1 MKAFAVQEDCEG
13 TGDIYYAEHAIT
25 AKKRFANEFGD
36 GDLSGVTC
44 SRAPWADQYAPYCP
58 RLVMIDHG
66 WWMDCHG
73 CEVRIDS
80 DLEGYPD
87 DPEEPVRTLE
97 PVEDDRGLFC
107 SPQCRDNYLSDRAAR
122 HAAEAVARAELV
134 AKLLAKLP
142 GVTIVGETHSYVEKR
157 DGLYV
162 AKQTRAAFEFPGLK
176 IGPAHFGH
184 NEIGEE
190 PSVTVC
196 QGDLAAWE
204 AWRASL
210 KPQK

>member
-13 TGDIYYAEHAIT
+13 TGDIFYADHAIT

-36 GDLSGVTC
+36 GDLSGISC
-44 SRAPWADQYAPYCP
+44 HRAPWADAYAPHCP

-66 WWMDCHG
+66 WWIECNG
-73 CEVRIDS
+73 CGVRIDS
-80 DLEGYPD
+80 DLEVNPD
-87 DPEEPVRTLE
+87 DPDEEVRKLD

-107 SPQCRDNYLSDRAAR
+107 LASCRDRYLADRAAR
-122 HAAEAVARAELV
+122 QDAEAAARATLEV
-134 AKLLAKLP
+134 KLLAKLP
-142 GVTIVGETHSYVEKR
+142 GVTVVGEIHSYVEKR

-162 AKQTRAAFEFPGLK
+162 ARQTRAAFDFPGST
-176 IGPAHFGH
+176 IGPAYFSH

-196 QGDLAAWE
+196 QGDLPAWE
-204 AWRASL
+204 TWRASL
-210 KPQK
+210 QPQK